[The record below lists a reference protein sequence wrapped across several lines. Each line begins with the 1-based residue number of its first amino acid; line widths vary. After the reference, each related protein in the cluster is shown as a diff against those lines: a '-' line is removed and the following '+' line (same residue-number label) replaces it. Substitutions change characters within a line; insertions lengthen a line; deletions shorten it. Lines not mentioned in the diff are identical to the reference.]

1 MAGGKRLTVRLKG
14 FIILPSVNGDWRPRC
29 QDLNSIWVCIRG
41 SFGYARSLTSVR
53 QPVCSPL
60 GLAFKI
66 VSRILLSKGYSMFT
80 DEIFV
85 ELSDFPGYSVS
96 NLGSVRSDRTSV
108 RGKSSLRSH
117 APRILK
123 QAPSGE
129 RRNYLFVTLSIDGRQ
144 FKKKVAHL
152 VAMAF
157 FGARPCGCDVDHIDG
172 NTFNNSIGN
181 LQYLSSSVNRGRK
194 HG

>member
-1 MAGGKRLTVRLKG
+1 MSSIKRLTVG
-14 FIILPSVNGDWRPRC
+14 VNQFIILPSVNGDWRPRC
-29 QDLNSIWVCIRG
+29 QDLRSIWDCIRG
-41 SFGYARSLTSVR
+41 NFGCARSLTSVR

-66 VSRILLSKGYSMFT
+66 VSRILLSKGYSMST

-85 ELSDFPGYSVS
+85 ELVGFPGYSVS

-108 RGKSSLRSH
+108 KGKSSSRSH
-117 APRILK
+117 RPRILK
-123 QAPSGE
+123 QAKSGE
-129 RRNYLFVTLSIDGRQ
+129 RLNYLFVTLSIDGRT

-152 VAMAF
+152 VAEAF
-157 FGARPCGCDVDHIDG
+157 CGTRPPECDVDHIDG
-172 NTFNNSIGN
+172 NTFNNSISN